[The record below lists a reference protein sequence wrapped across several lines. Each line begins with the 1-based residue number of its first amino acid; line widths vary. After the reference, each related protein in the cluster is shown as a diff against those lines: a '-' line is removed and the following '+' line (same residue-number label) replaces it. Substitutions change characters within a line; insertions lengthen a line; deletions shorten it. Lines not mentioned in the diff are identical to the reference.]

1 MYGCAKIIQRHDFI
15 ASPIPIDVYYISFAK
30 KENVNKKLLDR
41 STCGFLG
48 VFFENNYNV
57 AWQVRKLKNSRQK
70 NHSMYQYRIEVHV
83 KSLYQIIRQTQ
94 NIYSTILVELI

>member
-57 AWQVRKLKNSRQK
+57 A
-70 NHSMYQYRIEVHV
+70 
-83 KSLYQIIRQTQ
+83 
-94 NIYSTILVELI
+94 